1 MDQATQDEI
10 LAQFNEAEQALN
22 SNDVE
27 TMNAARSKVDSAAM
41 KIGQAVYNQQ
51 SADAGAEQ
59 QPEGEQQQEEPQ
71 QEEQQ
76 QQEGEQ
82 TDGEKKN

>member
-51 SADAGAEQ
+51 SADAG
-59 QPEGEQQQEEPQ
+59 QQEGQ

-76 QQEGEQ
+76 QEETQQEEGQQEEQ
-82 TDGEKKN
+82 QQDGEKKN